1 MPSSNRI
8 CFDAVAASR
17 AKKLNCCGFETCG
30 DCATLWFEHERACP
44 GCRAEASLQKN
55 VEDYSRGV
63 RSGAA
68 GDEVRAVDGDDDD
81 KSASGNGE
89 RAFVGGVR
97 VVSPSSPPPEPTRVR
112 QTDEIEKESETASG
126 FALPGSRRKGE
137 ETRVESDGE
146 LSAASAV
153 SSPRVVVRLSVT
165 GERLSSSRDAAAAA
179 RIETHSVEPGIV
191 SIERPE
197 PEPEPV
203 GTRSNAADPA
213 ADVAAAL
220 RAAAAAVERAAALFA
235 RETERATKEKQPPPP
250 PLALSSPRLEPEAFR
265 GSAFRA
271 RREEEEEENDD
282 PSRDAASGVQTGK
295 TPEERIEAL
304 ERELAAMRASSAFS
318 GEKIQKNAHRRLSAR
333 DMDTFFDDSQAE
345 TREPRSRQKPTPRS
359 ASFHT
364 HAQPVHGIAAC
375 ALPETF
381 FFYGKKNGQ
390 RVSVGSFAVATA
402 GWDGDAQVHVFT
414 DFEDCDAVTKQ
425 KHRRVDLCATHTLR
439 GHAAGLYACA
449 FSSPMSPTFLATA
462 SGDGSVRLWDA
473 SGLWRGDLSETF
485 SSVKRE
491 KKNNPKS
498 PKTVFPCVACLRGN
512 DGEVNGVAF
521 DTEKRFFSHESGDS
535 PVAPASLAAATDSGA
550 VVFWDVASA
559 TRVSTAVGHADAAY
573 GACFFGHE
581 PNALVASVSFDKT
594 CKVWDRRG
602 KANGETVSV
611 SCVATLTGHD
621 DDVVG
626 VDFCSK
632 TSTLATGSDDGT
644 VRLWDTRV
652 WRCLEVLEAPHAGA
666 QVKRVRFSLD
676 GTKLVTAG
684 GDGVAKTF
692 ALRKKN
698 ADGGVRFLKNDE
710 RFSATTLRGHA
721 DAVFDAAWVPNR
733 GGRLIVTAGHDAA
746 WRVWDLE
753 EGGYP

>member
-1 MPSSNRI
+1 
-8 CFDAVAASR
+8 
-17 AKKLNCCGFETCG
+17 
-30 DCATLWFEHERACP
+30 
-44 GCRAEASLQKN
+44 
-55 VEDYSRGV
+55 
-63 RSGAA
+63 
-68 GDEVRAVDGDDDD
+68 
-81 KSASGNGE
+81 
-89 RAFVGGVR
+89 
-97 VVSPSSPPPEPTRVR
+97 
-112 QTDEIEKESETASG
+112 
-126 FALPGSRRKGE
+126 
-137 ETRVESDGE
+137 
-146 LSAASAV
+146 
-153 SSPRVVVRLSVT
+153 
-165 GERLSSSRDAAAAA
+165 
-179 RIETHSVEPGIV
+179 
-191 SIERPE
+191 
-197 PEPEPV
+197 
-203 GTRSNAADPA
+203 
-213 ADVAAAL
+213 
-220 RAAAAAVERAAALFA
+220 
-235 RETERATKEKQPPPP
+235 
-250 PLALSSPRLEPEAFR
+250 
-265 GSAFRA
+265 
-271 RREEEEEENDD
+271 
-282 PSRDAASGVQTGK
+282 
-295 TPEERIEAL
+295 
-304 ERELAAMRASSAFS
+304 
-318 GEKIQKNAHRRLSAR
+318 
-333 DMDTFFDDSQAE
+333 MDTFFDDSQAE

-381 FFYGKKNGQ
+381 FFDSKKNGE

-414 DFEDCDAVTKQ
+414 DFEDCDAVT

-491 KKNNPKS
+491 KKNNPKT
-498 PKTVFPCVACLRGN
+498 KTVFPCVACLRGN

-521 DTEKRFFSHESGDS
+521 DTEKSFFSHESGDS
-535 PVAPASLAAATDSGA
+535 PVAPTSLAAATDSGA

-626 VDFCSK
+626 VDFCS
-632 TSTLATGSDDGT
+632 SNFVLATGSDDGT

-692 ALRKKN
+692 PLRKKN
-698 ADGGVRFLKNDE
+698 ADGGVRFLKNANRE
-710 RFSATTLRGHA
+710 ATTLRGHA

>member
-1 MPSSNRI
+1 M
-8 CFDAVAASR
+8 
-17 AKKLNCCGFETCG
+17 
-30 DCATLWFEHERACP
+30 
-44 GCRAEASLQKN
+44 
-55 VEDYSRGV
+55 
-63 RSGAA
+63 
-68 GDEVRAVDGDDDD
+68 
-81 KSASGNGE
+81 
-89 RAFVGGVR
+89 
-97 VVSPSSPPPEPTRVR
+97 
-112 QTDEIEKESETASG
+112 
-126 FALPGSRRKGE
+126 
-137 ETRVESDGE
+137 
-146 LSAASAV
+146 
-153 SSPRVVVRLSVT
+153 
-165 GERLSSSRDAAAAA
+165 
-179 RIETHSVEPGIV
+179 
-191 SIERPE
+191 
-197 PEPEPV
+197 
-203 GTRSNAADPA
+203 
-213 ADVAAAL
+213 
-220 RAAAAAVERAAALFA
+220 ERAAALFA

-271 RREEEEEENDD
+271 RREEEEEENDY
-282 PSRDAASGVQTGK
+282 PSRDAASGVQTEK

-381 FFYGKKNGQ
+381 FFDSKKNGE

-414 DFEDCDAVTKQ
+414 DFEDCDAVT

-473 SGLWRGDLSETF
+473 SALWRGDLSETF

-491 KKNNPKS
+491 KKNNPKT
-498 PKTVFPCVACLRGN
+498 KTVFPCVACLRGN

-521 DTEKRFFSHESGDS
+521 DTEKSFFSHESGDS
-535 PVAPASLAAATDSGA
+535 PVAPTSLAAATDSGA

-626 VDFCSK
+626 VDFCS
-632 TSTLATGSDDGT
+632 SNFVLATGSDDGT

-692 ALRKKN
+692 PLRKKN
-698 ADGGVRFLKNDE
+698 ADGGVRFLKNANRE
-710 RFSATTLRGHA
+710 ATTLRGHA